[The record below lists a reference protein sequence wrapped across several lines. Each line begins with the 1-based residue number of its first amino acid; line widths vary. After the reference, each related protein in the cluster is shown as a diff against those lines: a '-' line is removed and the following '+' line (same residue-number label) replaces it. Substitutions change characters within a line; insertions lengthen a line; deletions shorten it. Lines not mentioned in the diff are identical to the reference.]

1 MEIYLREYWKYPKQG
16 ERYAKEMETR
26 GDRKYYE

>member
-1 MEIYLREYWKYPKQG
+1 MRIYLRKDLKYPKQG
-16 ERYAKEMETR
+16 ERYAKEMEPS